1 MCTPFLKYHLYK
13 SKNKS
18 QKHKNKCIQMRLI
31 KNEYIDFV
39 NKFKL
44 CKFTFQKENI

>member
-1 MCTPFLKYHLYK
+1 MH
-13 SKNKS
+13 SNE
-18 QKHKNKCIQMRLI
+18 ID